1 MFQQAKAYS
10 NENIVFDFFKGLLVA
25 ALLSL
30 GLVIFAAFCL
40 KWFSIGDEF
49 IAPITLL
56 IKGASVFVGA
66 LFAIKGHSK
75 GLVKGVIFGLVYVVV
90 AFIVFSVLA
99 GTAVFGVSTILDVL
113 FASLLGGI
121 VGIVKVNKS

>member
-1 MFQQAKAYS
+1 MFQQAKADT
-10 NENIVFDFFKGLLVA
+10 NENIFFDFFKGILVA
-25 ALLSL
+25 SLLSL

-40 KWFSIGDEF
+40 KWFSISDAF
-49 IAPITLL
+49 VAPITLL
-56 IKGASVFVGA
+56 IKGTSVFVGA
-66 LFAIKGHSK
+66 LFAIKGTSK
-75 GLVKGVIFGLVYVVV
+75 GLVKGALFGLIYIVV

-99 GTAVFGVSTILDVL
+99 GTASIGVSTLLDVL